1 MKKALLAVASLLS
14 IAVLVWMVS
23 FNSPAVAQQTQEE
36 QRPATESRKPA
47 QQTQKPGAD
56 AKKPA
61 PAARK
66 KTPADVLDLTGWKIS
81 LPIDTT
87 GRGKATQ
94 IEEKELAAGYT
105 LADHFYVNEAG
116 DGVVF
121 SSPVKGVLTSKNTTY
136 TRSELHEMGRRG
148 DKSIKSKGVNKNN
161 WVFSTAPEADR
172 KKAGAVDGTLD
183 AVLTVD
189 EVTTTGAIWQQGR
202 VIVGQIHANDDEPAK
217 LYYRKFPHHERGSV
231 FLAHE
236 PVGKDDDLYPI
247 IGSHIPDYY
256 TQDGKVV
263 EPEDGIKLGEKW
275 GYQIKVVG
283 NQLTVTIRREGKED
297 VVQVVDMTGS
307 GYDVGGQYMYF
318 KAGVYNQNKTG
329 KAEERATATFYE
341 LKVTH

>member
-1 MKKALLAVASLLS
+1 MKNIILSLGIFSLLWPP
-14 IAVLVWMVS
+14 V
-23 FNSPAVAQQTQEE
+23 FAQQ
-36 QRPATESRKPA
+36 P
-47 QQTQKPGAD
+47 
-56 AKKPA
+56 
-61 PAARK
+61 
-66 KTPADVLDLTGWKIS
+66 TPAEVLDLSGWKIS
-81 LPIDTT
+81 LPIDAT
-87 GRGKATQ
+87 GKGKATT
-94 IEEKELAAGYT
+94 IEEKAIADGYID
-105 LADHFYVNEAG
+105 AENFYVNEAG

-121 SSPVKGVLTSKNTTY
+121 SSPIKGVLTSKNTTY

-148 DKSIKSKGVNKNN
+148 DTSIKPYGPGKTINKNN
-161 WVFSTAPEADR
+161 WVFSTAPMEDQV
-172 KKAGAVDGTLD
+172 KASGIDGTLD

-236 PVGKDDDLYPI
+236 PVGEDDQLYPL

-263 EPEDGIKLGEKW
+263 EPKDGIKLGEKW

-283 NQLTVTIRREGKED
+283 NELTVTIRREGKDD
-297 VVQVVDMTGS
+297 VVQVVDMTDS
-307 GYDVGGQYMYF
+307 KYDAGGQYMFF

-329 KAEERATATFYE
+329 DPKERATATFYD
-341 LKVTH
+341 LKVSHTKAPEPKK